1 MAEEQV
7 IPAFDDWILGCSTE
21 FGGGHLETA
30 KDLEAARKNEG
41 ELLLSE
47 CSEKFCVLIVMHGM
61 LPSEAYTQAFIRED
75 EYGVL
80 VKPDSP
86 AYQAKLLLRLPE
98 IKQRIEEIRDEVVK
112 WGKTSFEECE
122 MNLRRI
128 ALNPNNKDSDRIAA
142 TKALSSMRGFDAVP
156 EGLLAGATIQI
167 SMPWKVQDLSNSGRL
182 AQQNVID
189 VEVSK

>member
-1 MAEEQV
+1 MSEEKV
-7 IPAFDDWILGCSTE
+7 VPDFDSIFLGHSTE
-21 FGGGHLETA
+21 FGAGHLETMG
-30 KDLEAARKNEG
+30 DVVEARKEDD
-41 ELLLSE
+41 LLLSNE
-47 CSEKFCVLIVMHGM
+47 AEKFCVLIVMHGM

-142 TKALSSMRGFDAVP
+142 TKALSAMRGFDAVP

-167 SMPWKVQDLSNSGRL
+167 SMPFVPKNLGHKPVT
-182 AQQNVID
+182 ID
-189 VEVSK
+189 GEATPVL